1 MRPVKATRKI
11 NTILVYWVERMCE
24 KKEIFEEVLSKI
36 IIIMLH
42 MNNFTHKR
50 DHTRYAALMWYQ
62 RCVLI
67 SDSRWAEPTFSNAH
81 LTFCMLLLLLQKLC
95 LIFWSAYFLP
105 GFIISCSRD
114 KYHMHVVIAWET
126 MHAAQWNHCL
136 CITGP
141 SAERRARCVCM
152 KRVKTAAI

>member
-1 MRPVKATRKI
+1 
-11 NTILVYWVERMCE
+11 
-24 KKEIFEEVLSKI
+24 
-36 IIIMLH
+36 MLH

-105 GFIISCSRD
+105 CFIISCSRN
-114 KYHMHVVIAWET
+114 KYHMRVVKSERQCMQCNGIAVCVSRGHQPRDVREASVWSGQRRQLFNSRQWERSRRILPLRSVSPP
-126 MHAAQWNHCL
+126 Q
-136 CITGP
+136 I
-141 SAERRARCVCM
+141 SAFLM
-152 KRVKTAAI
+152 